1 MSSPRRPVRP
11 TRVSG
16 RARNGVR
23 QSLDD
28 FIDRELQRSG
38 SVIVGLIIAAVAV
51 VNLWQPVQIWFEQ
64 QARIA
69 DLDREVAVARATLA
83 EAQADM
89 MRWTDRAYVEAQA
102 RERLMFVYP
111 GDISYLVVNDVDAKP
126 AKSDEILGTVQ
137 TTTIDWVDAFIQSY
151 AFAANPEQD
160 SKK

>member
-1 MSSPRRPVRP
+1 M
-11 TRVSG
+11 
-16 RARNGVR
+16 R

-38 SVIVGLIIAAVAV
+38 SVIVGIIIAIVAV

-64 QARIA
+64 QAKIA
-69 DLDREVAVARATLA
+69 ELDREVAAARATLA

-126 AKSDEILGTVQ
+126 AKTDEVLGTVQ
-137 TTTIDWVDAFIQSY
+137 TTDIDWVDAFVQSY
-151 AFAANPEQD
+151 AFAANPERK
-160 SKK
+160 SK

>member
-1 MSSPRRPVRP
+1 MSSPRRPARSA
-11 TRVSG
+11 RSSG

-28 FIDRELQRSG
+28 FIDRELRRSG
-38 SVIVGLIIAAVAV
+38 SVIVAIIIAVVAV

-69 DLDREVAVARATLA
+69 ELDREVSAALATLA

-126 AKSDEILGTVQ
+126 AKSDEVLGTVQ
-137 TTTIDWVDAFIQSY
+137 TTAIDWVDAFVQSY
-151 AFAANPEQD
+151 AFAAKPEQK
-160 SKK
+160 SK

>member
-1 MSSPRRPVRP
+1 MSSPRRPERS
-11 TRVSG
+11 TRSTG

-38 SVIVGLIIAAVAV
+38 SVIVGLIIAVVAV

-69 DLDREVAVARATLA
+69 DLDREVAAARATLA

-126 AKSDEILGTVQ
+126 AKSDEVLGSVQ
-137 TTTIDWVDAFIQSY
+137 IAEIDWVDAFVQSY
-151 AFAANPEQD
+151 AFAARPEQK
-160 SKK
+160 SK

>member
-1 MSSPRRPVRP
+1 MSSPRRPARS

-38 SVIVGLIIAAVAV
+38 SVIVGIIIAGVAV

-64 QARIA
+64 QAKIA
-69 DLDREVAVARATLA
+69 ELNREVAAARATLA

-126 AKSDEILGTVQ
+126 AKSDEVLGSVQ
-137 TTTIDWVDAFIQSY
+137 ITEIDWVDAFVQSY
-151 AFAANPEQD
+151 AFASKTEQG
-160 SKK
+160 SK

>member
-1 MSSPRRPVRP
+1 MSSPRRPERS
-11 TRVSG
+11 TRLSG

-23 QSLDD
+23 ESLDD

-38 SVIVGLIIAAVAV
+38 SIIVGLIIAVVAV

-69 DLDREVAVARATLA
+69 DLDREVAAARATLA

-126 AKSDEILGTVQ
+126 AKSDEVLGTVQ
-137 TTTIDWVDAFIQSY
+137 PTDIDWVDAFVQSY
-151 AFAANPEQD
+151 AFAARPERK
-160 SKK
+160 SK